1 MIPIVNDLISSPMKH
16 SFGDLFNPPGLTN
29 FVGAVQVSKDITG
42 ISSLNFPPFGTADT
56 TTAVLFLN
64 GRYFPSLNCP
74 VTYYWRPDKII
85 REAEYQGLSLK
96 SETVMLTGRNG
107 VIIRLT
113 VENRSGNARD
123 IKLKFGLAGSITFA
137 LDKWA
142 NFMPPHE
149 SDNDVNIE
157 NSRSAVLFSALHS
170 QAVQIQG
177 ISRQADSVT
186 PVGIE
191 KSIRL
196 EAGETQAV
204 YYVTVIGSED
214 KKVCGIYDEVVA
226 RPEYE
231 ILKTEQ
237 DWNAELQA
245 VFTPGNTR
253 YSGYLPMLVTDD
265 QDILRLYYTGIL
277 SVIYFKRDNPF
288 SKYGRAY
295 DTLVPKYWQTVTF
308 IWDYHLSQMVHAL
321 LDPDVM
327 QKYLERWMLMDTHQ
341 HFGTEYL
348 TDNPVG
354 PWYSVN
360 DFAML
365 SMSRYFLNWN
375 ERQEWLQKSIINPK
389 PPASSMKVIDY
400 FRKYADSWNFFKS
413 SHGLAD
419 YGGINN
425 LLECVSTYVHEVAS
439 LNAGNV
445 HNLRFMADILEMT
458 CDKRSA
464 AHYYREAEKLL
475 PELQKLYKPG
485 GGYWHARF
493 PDGKMVAVRHIYDF
507 ITILNT
513 IASDLS
519 DIQKSEMFQFFDTEL
534 KTETWL
540 RAISPL
546 DNNAMFSV
554 RPDHQWTGAYPAWP
568 AQAATALYKI
578 GRGKEAFRW
587 LKHVAKSANQGP
599 FGQAHFVESAVAT
612 EDGGAIKCPSEPP
625 FMCDWAV
632 SGGGA
637 FVNVIIESI
646 FGVNAGMQM
655 INATPDFQELDSN
668 AELLNLRY
676 QGKRYAVNQSG
687 LKEMGN
693 GE

>member
-1 MIPIVNDLISSPMKH
+1 MIPRVNDLISSPMKH
-16 SFGDLFNPPGLTN
+16 CFGDLFNPPGLTN
-29 FVGAVQVSKDITG
+29 FVGTVQAGRDITG
-42 ISSLNFPPFGTADT
+42 ISSLNFPPFGNADT
-56 TTAVLFLN
+56 TTAGLFLN
-64 GRYFPSLNCP
+64 GCYFPSLNCP

-85 REAEYQGLSLK
+85 REAEYQGLFLK
-96 SETVMLTGRNG
+96 SETVMLTGQNG

-113 VENRSGNARD
+113 VENRSGIARA
-123 IKLKFGLAGSITFA
+123 IKLKFGMASSITCA

-142 NFMPPHE
+142 NFMPPSE
-149 SDNDVNIE
+149 PDNEAIVD
-157 NSRSAVLFSALHS
+157 NSRSVVVFNARHS

-177 ISRQADSVT
+177 ISRQADSIT

-196 EAGETQAV
+196 EAGENQV
-204 YYVTVIGSED
+204 VDYVTVVGSGD
-214 KKVCGIYDEVVA
+214 KEVCGIYDEVVA
-226 RPEYE
+226 HPEYE

-237 DWNAELQA
+237 NWNAEFQA
-245 VFTPGNTR
+245 IFTPGNDR
-253 YSGYLPMLVTDD
+253 YSGYLPTLVTDD

-277 SVIYFKRDNPF
+277 SVIYFKRDNPY
-288 SKYGRAY
+288 SQYGRAY
-295 DTLVPKYWQTVTF
+295 DTVMPKYWQTVTF

-327 QKYLERWMLMDTHQ
+327 QKYLERWMLMDTHH

-348 TDNPVG
+348 TNGPVG

-375 ERQEWLQKSIINPK
+375 GRQDWLQKTIANSK
-389 PPASSMKVIDY
+389 QPALSMKVIDY

-413 SHGLAD
+413 KSGLAD

-425 LLECVSTYVHEVAS
+425 LLECVGTYVHEVAS

-458 CDKRSA
+458 GDKA
-464 AHYYREAEKLL
+464 NAVFYCREAEKLL
-475 PELQKLYKPG
+475 PNLQKLYKAG

-493 PDGKMVAVRHIYDF
+493 PDGKMVEVRHIYDF
-507 ITILNT
+507 ITILNN
-513 IASDLS
+513 IADDLS
-519 DIQKSEMFQFFDTEL
+519 DIQKSEMFQFFDKEL
-534 KTETWL
+534 KTENWI
-540 RAISPL
+540 RAISPF
-546 DNNAMFSV
+546 DDNAMFSV
-554 RPDHQWTGAYPAWP
+554 RPDHQWNGAYPAWP
-568 AQAATALYKI
+568 AQAATVLYKI

-587 LKHVAKSANQGP
+587 LKGVAKSANQGP
-599 FGQAHFVESAVAT
+599 FGQAHFVESAVDT
-612 EDGGAIKCPSEPP
+612 EDGGAIKCPPEPP

-646 FGVNAGMQM
+646 FGVKAAFNT
-655 INATPDFQELDSN
+655 INAQPDFQEFDSN
-668 AELLNLRY
+668 AELLNLCY
-676 QGKRYAVNQSG
+676 HGKRYAVSKSG
-687 LKEMGN
+687 LKEMSG
-693 GE
+693 GK

>member
-1 MIPIVNDLISSPMKH
+1 MIPTVNDLTSSPMKH
-16 SFGDLFNPPGLTN
+16 RFGDLFNPPGLTN
-29 FVGAVQVSKDITG
+29 FVGTVQVSRDITG
-42 ISSLNFPPFGTADT
+42 ISSLNFPPLGNADT
-56 TTAVLFLN
+56 ITAGLFLN
-64 GRYFPSLNCP
+64 GCYFPSLNCP

-85 REAEYQGLSLK
+85 REAEYQDLFLK
-96 SETVMLTGRNG
+96 SETVMLTGQNG

-113 VENRSGNARD
+113 LANRSGSARA
-123 IKLKFGLAGSITFA
+123 IRLKFGVAGSVTFA

-142 NFMPPHE
+142 NFMPPGE
-149 SDNDVNIE
+149 PDNDVYVD
-157 NSRSAVLFSALHS
+157 NSRSAVVFKACHS
-170 QAVQIQG
+170 QAAQIQG
-177 ISRQADSVT
+177 ISQQADSIT

-196 EAGETQAV
+196 EAGETQIV
-204 YYVTVIGSED
+204 DYVTVVGSED
-214 KKVCGIYDEVVA
+214 KEVCGIYDEVVA
-226 RPEYE
+226 HPEYE

-245 VFTPGNTR
+245 VFTPGNDR
-253 YSGYLPMLVTDD
+253 YSGYLPTLVTDD
-265 QDILRLYYTGIL
+265 QDILRLYYASIL
-277 SVIYFKRDNPF
+277 SVIYFKRDNPY
-288 SKYGRAY
+288 SQYGRAY
-295 DTLVPKYWQTVTF
+295 DTVMPKYWQTVTF

-327 QKYLERWMLMDTHQ
+327 QKYLERWMLMDTHH

-365 SMSRYFLNWN
+365 SMSRYFLTWN
-375 ERQEWLQKSIINPK
+375 KRQDWLQKTIANPK
-389 PPASSMKVIDY
+389 QPASSMKVIDY

-413 SHGLAD
+413 KNCLAD

-445 HNLRFMADILEMT
+445 HNLRFMADILAMT
-458 CDKRSA
+458 GDKTTA
-464 AHYYREAEKLL
+464 ARYRQEAEKIL
-475 PELQKLYKPG
+475 PDLQKLYKSG
-485 GGYWHARF
+485 EGYWHARF
-493 PDGKMVAVRHIYDF
+493 PDGKMVEVRHIYDF
-507 ITILNT
+507 ITILNN
-513 IASDLS
+513 IAGDLS
-519 DIQKSEMFQFFDTEL
+519 ETQKSEMFQFFDKDL
-534 KTETWL
+534 KTKTWL
-540 RAISPL
+540 RAISPF
-546 DNNAMFSV
+546 DDNAMFSV
-554 RPDHQWTGAYPAWP
+554 RPDHQWNGAYPAWP

-578 GRGKEAFRW
+578 GRSKEAFEW
-587 LKHVAKSANQGP
+587 LKGVAKSANQGP
-599 FGQAHFVESAVAT
+599 FGQAHFVESAIAT
-612 EDGGAIKCPSEPP
+612 EDGGAIKCPPEPP

-646 FGVNAGMQM
+646 FGVNAGLQT
-655 INATPDFQELDSN
+655 IKAIPDFQGFDSN

-676 QGKRYAVNQSG
+676 HEKRYAVNKSG
-687 LKEMGN
+687 LKEMGD